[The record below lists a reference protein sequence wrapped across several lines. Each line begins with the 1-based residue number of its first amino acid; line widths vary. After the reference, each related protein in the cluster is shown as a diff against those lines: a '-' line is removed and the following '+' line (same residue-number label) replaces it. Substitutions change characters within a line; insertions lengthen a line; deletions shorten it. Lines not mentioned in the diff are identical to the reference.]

1 VAKSYQLTPGI
12 HRYYFTYDF
21 NQEIAFQ
28 FNFNELLM
36 FELIV
41 TDNGLPDFPEW
52 LDSKRNSHT
61 VGTGLFSLR
70 ANYDQ
75 YKPLFI
81 KKDGSEMNVIYKNI
95 STVDTSSDITNITD
109 GAIVI
114 TVSVQDPLWAGLS
127 SHSVRLIITDISTGI
142 TLRNETMVFMKAL
155 GDNRSEFQFKWEEIL
170 VVRETYQFNV
180 TVTDNAGN
188 TNSLTREVEIE
199 DHVAPRVR
207 DVQLIPT
214 DDRKL
219 NITIKFEEKGVIS
232 GVTVGIVYM
241 GEIIK
246 WVNLSRQQGGG
257 VGGQTTPGLNT
268 EIFSALAQLDLDVFD
283 FISLKTYSIVLSVSD
298 NAGNSKYY
306 DSRELEETW
315 VGKNIDESFNPLIF
329 HPVFLLSSG
338 IFLLI
343 GIIVGI
349 RITSKTV
356 GYDLKQV
363 MVESKKVSREVL
375 LTMMDE
381 YALGIIIS
389 FFDQVQGPVPVIW
402 EPPLLED
409 QHQIMLDLS
418 DKSFSTLEFVGLDE
432 DERSSTFDF
441 STGSYDCTALG
452 YSFAI
457 ENPQARGGKENLSI
471 VLLLRKEWGDNLL
484 TFQDVLLEKIRE
496 IRKLIEA
503 QEPEAVIEKKGRDL
517 REFVSRLMITFNK
530 MYSGIN
536 YEVDSMVE

>member
-1 VAKSYQLTPGI
+1 
-12 HRYYFTYDF
+12 
-21 NQEIAFQ
+21 
-28 FNFNELLM
+28 
-36 FELIV
+36 
-41 TDNGLPDFPEW
+41 
-52 LDSKRNSHT
+52 
-61 VGTGLFSLR
+61 
-70 ANYDQ
+70 
-75 YKPLFI
+75 
-81 KKDGSEMNVIYKNI
+81 
-95 STVDTSSDITNITD
+95 
-109 GAIVI
+109 
-114 TVSVQDPLWAGLS
+114 
-127 SHSVRLIITDISTGI
+127 
-142 TLRNETMVFMKAL
+142 
-155 GDNRSEFQFKWEEIL
+155 
-170 VVRETYQFNV
+170 
-180 TVTDNAGN
+180 
-188 TNSLTREVEIE
+188 
-199 DHVAPRVR
+199 
-207 DVQLIPT
+207 
-214 DDRKL
+214 L

-232 GVTVGIVYM
+232 GVTVGIVYL
-241 GEIIK
+241 GDIIK

-257 VGGQTTPGLNT
+257 IGGQTTPGLNT

-503 QEPEAVIEKKGRDL
+503 QEPESVIEKKGRDL